1 MAAGITKYH
10 VAEFGS
16 VKAATNGA
24 AALIAHLVSPAGI
37 RHLTG
42 PRRAVIWGEGADA
55 PQPVQER
62 LYLSDGGL
70 EAAREIKLVFTV
82 GGTITAEQLPP
93 TARLLHGEGV
103 R

>member
-1 MAAGITKYH
+1 MAGSIMRYH

-24 AALIAHLVSPAGI
+24 AALIAHLTAPAGI

-42 PRRAVIWGEGADA
+42 PRRAVIWGEGPDA
-55 PQPVQER
+55 PQPDQER
-62 LYLSDGGL
+62 LYLSEGALD
-70 EAAREIKLVFTV
+70 AAREVKLVFTL
-82 GGTITAEQLPP
+82 GGTIAAGQLPA

-103 R
+103 S